1 MQLPVLT
8 PAHPALLPPKLNLP
22 ATSDIPIFVHK
33 GEEFLH
39 TGHVK
44 LDFEL
49 YRDGEQCTPSKEQ
62 RETIMGL
69 FPTCFR
75 LSFTPPFL
83 VVACS
88 ELPSKPWPVTVAGMP
103 LYLTT
108 DAECSPM
115 DLGLSASGPKASV
128 EASIQRW
135 QTPEIETFK
144 KLFIVFDKL
153 QANIHRIQWIG
164 WGFLALGVSEPYAD
178 WRARLPFLI
187 NNIRIGYIFGEQNL
201 HEKAARR
208 KLPTGR
214 VPDNEVYGDLR
225 PGVMITSKSIDQ
237 DKYDAMTTS
246 GVCLRS
252 PSGAKYITV
261 AKHGFPG
268 GVGDHVL
275 HPTRDGHRIAE
286 VDKIFGETDIALAR
300 LADVHY
306 SKETFSAVDCPVRP
320 FRKILDSKQ
329 TRIGDLIFMDTPFNG
344 RCEGVLIKV
353 DALRITSDEPAHPVD
368 YIIGHF
374 AYFGNGADTLF
385 DGCCGGVIWNSDH
398 DILGQFGF
406 QQEGSDQL
414 CYCPSFDILGYS
426 GYTISD
432 A

>member
-1 MQLPVLT
+1 M
-8 PAHPALLPPKLNLP
+8 
-22 ATSDIPIFVHK
+22 
-33 GEEFLH
+33 E
-39 TGHVK
+39 
-44 LDFEL
+44 
-49 YRDGEQCTPSKEQ
+49 
-62 RETIMGL
+62 L

-75 LSFTPPFL
+75 LSFTPPYL
-83 VVACS
+83 VIACS
-88 ELPSKPWPVTVAGMP
+88 ELPPKPWPVTVAGMP

-135 QTPEIETFK
+135 QTPEIGTFK
-144 KLFIVFDKL
+144 KLFILFDKL
-153 QANIHRIQWIG
+153 QANIHRLQWIG
-164 WGFLALGVSEPYAD
+164 WSFLAIGLSEPFAD

-187 NNIRIGYIFGEQNL
+187 NNVRIGYIFSERNL
-201 HEKAARR
+201 HEKALRR
-208 KLPTGR
+208 KVPTGR
-214 VPDNEVYGDLR
+214 VPDNEVYRDLR
-225 PGVMITSKSIDQ
+225 PGVLITSKSLDQ
-237 DKYDAMTTS
+237 DKDDVMTTS

-275 HPTRDGHRIAE
+275 HPSRDGHRIAE
-286 VDKIFGETDIALAR
+286 VDKVFGETDIALAK
-300 LADVHY
+300 LADFHY
-306 SKETFSAVDCPVRP
+306 SRETFSPVDAPVRP
-320 FRKILDSKQ
+320 FRNILDSKQ
-329 TRIGDLIFMDTPFNG
+329 TRIGDLVFMDTPFNG
-344 RCEGVLIKV
+344 RCEGVLIKLDV
-353 DALRITSDEPAHPVD
+353 LRIPADDSADLVD

-374 AYFGNGADTLF
+374 TYFGNGADTLF

-414 CYCPSFDILGYS
+414 FYCPSFEVLGSS

-432 A
+432 T